1 MRPRLACTFLLCLTL
16 IRAGWLCLL
25 KGENCFYYWLLY
37 DRFTRTIY
45 DVIESAHVQ
54 HLPASLAKL
63 MKPFKFVLMESGKS
77 AEVKQKHSVVVL
89 FILSNTF
96 ITTVL

>member
-1 MRPRLACTFLLCLTL
+1 MLPFFSPLFDAD
-16 IRAGWLCLL
+16 AYWLYLL

-77 AEVKQKHSVVVL
+77 AEVTETLCCCSFFFLMGHQYLHHGSTL
-89 FILSNTF
+89 R
-96 ITTVL
+96 